1 MCGLNDVL
9 VSEMTFLSVDETSCK
24 GQGGSGGLG
33 GTSNGVEAM
42 E

>member
-1 MCGLNDVL
+1 MCGLNDLL

-24 GQGGSGGLG
+24 GQGGSGLG
-33 GTSNGVEAM
+33 GTSNGVEAI